1 MYNLVKRVFGDD
13 NFVKS
18 DGIYLYTD
26 DNKEIIDSCSNSMN
40 VNLGYGVLEIE
51 KVIHEQIRKINFMHT
66 GKGTTYESLM
76 LANRLHDIIKPYG
89 NYKVYFA
96 TSGSDCIEAALRISV
111 LYQQKNKRNQES
123 NTRFA
128 TFEGSYHGS
137 TLGALSVSGHRKFQK
152 LYNGYIGNCLTIPT
166 RWNLEWEMDFTD
178 ITAFVLDSMITNPIG
193 SEMIDR
199 DYLNYLVQI
208 CKESGVITII
218 DEIATSA
225 FGYSITTSRMPVIFL
240 QNSGLGNILDP
251 VQSLVGQAVYNHPM
265 LYIIGFRGGTDD
277 APQHSECGKVTKK
290 LLEISQF
297 DIYEKDY
304 FTNALDT
311 DIRRII
317 DNIKK
322 KNKSAAILVD
332 KEFFSDIVNIKNYQI
347 SDYNDILNKICAV
360 LEKEKDSIVLT
371 STGYITRHMENVK
384 DTYKKNFVHIPM
396 PGSLGQ
402 TISFGA
408 GICMGTSINNKKK
421 KIYIIDGDG
430 SLFMHMGSL
439 ALFDYYNLDVTYI
452 LLNNYKH
459 LSVGG
464 ENTLASSCNFFKL
477 AESMNFDNIYSS
489 DNLEVVDF
497 EEKLNQ
503 QGKNFIE
510 IICSNEVTYSL
521 LERMD
526 FNFEEIKQ
534 FNMEN

>member
-1 MYNLVKRVFGDD
+1 MKSKDLISSLKLNGVTRFFGVPDT
-13 NFVKS
+13 F
-18 DGIYLYTD
+18 LYPIT
-26 DNKEIIDSCSNSMN
+26 S
-40 VNLGYGVLEIE
+40 
-51 KVIHEQIRKINFMHT
+51 Q
-66 GKGTTYESLM
+66 
-76 LANRLHDIIKPYG
+76 LANDELIIVPNEG
-89 NYKVYFA
+89 NA
-96 TSGSDCIEAALRISV
+96 
-111 LYQQKNKRNQES
+111 
-123 NTRFA
+123 
-128 TFEGSYHGS
+128 
-137 TLGALSVSGHRKFQK
+137 VS
-152 LYNGYIGNCLTIPT
+152 
-166 RWNLEWEMDFTD
+166 M
-178 ITAFVLDSMITNPIG
+178 
-193 SEMIDR
+193 
-199 DYLNYLVQI
+199 
-208 CKESGVITII
+208 
-218 DEIATSA
+218 A

-503 QGKNFIE
+503 QG
-510 IICSNEVTYSL
+510 
-521 LERMD
+521 
-526 FNFEEIKQ
+526 
-534 FNMEN
+534 